1 MSEENELM
9 DVKELLDSILFHPMS
24 DRKVEIAL
32 KDSYEIV
39 CKLLKER
46 TSKKYYQVRCD
57 GEAGTNLWLKAN
69 SKIEIVDIKSNASDN
84 FEEMITVIYKTD
96 KE

>member
-24 DRKVEIAL
+24 ERKVEIAL

-46 TSKKYYQVRCD
+46 TSKKI
-57 GEAGTNLWLKAN
+57 LS
-69 SKIEIVDIKSNASDN
+69 SK
-84 FEEMITVIYKTD
+84 M
-96 KE
+96 